1 MTTLFDPAPQID
13 PGQRALLLLKDSTMA
28 TAAMSVVGGYVMGFG
43 FSLFGAMIS
52 AESTTQR
59 MGTADF
65 FRHSLKGAHRLGYNF
80 SYFGF
85 LFGGIEVALEKRRG
99 RKDVWNPTASGG
111 LLGAAYGWRYY
122 RSPGLVM
129 GVTAGAAF
137 SLVFERMIDALGLAQ
152 R

>member
-1 MTTLFDPAPQID
+1 MTTLLDPTPQID
-13 PGQRALLLLKDSTMA
+13 PGQKAIMFLKDSTI
-28 TAAMSVVGGYVMGFG
+28 TPAAMNVAGGYVMGFG

-65 FRHSLKGAHRLGYNF
+65 FRYSLKSAHRLGVSF
-80 SYFGF
+80 AYFGF

-99 RKDVWNPTASGG
+99 RKDVWNPTMAGG
-111 LLGAAYGWRYY
+111 LLGGVYGARYY
-122 RSPGLVM
+122 KAPGLVG
-129 GVTAGAAF
+129 GVVGGSAF
-137 SLVFERMIDALGLAQ
+137 SLLIERVMDSLGMSQ

>member
-1 MTTLFDPAPQID
+1 MTTLLDPQPQID
-13 PGQRALLLLKDSTMA
+13 PSQKAMMVLKDSTI
-28 TAAMSVVGGYVMGFG
+28 TPAAMNVVGGYVMGFG

-65 FRHSLKGAHRLGYNF
+65 FRYSLKTAHRLGF
-80 SYFGF
+80 SFAYFGF

-99 RKDVWNPTASGG
+99 RKDVWNATLSGG
-111 LLGAAYGWRYY
+111 LLGGVYGCRYY
-122 RSPGLVM
+122 KAPGLV
-129 GVTAGAAF
+129 GGTLGGAAV
-137 SLVFERMIDALGLAQ
+137 SLMLERVMDALGLAQ